1 MIVIYAEKY
10 SLAKEIANA
19 LNAGNRIPYDKDN
32 RICHWEFEFN
42 GDQAI
47 LVHGQGHLIQLS
59 KASSYGDMYSK
70 WDINAFPCIP
80 EEYKLAIKDNT
91 KVLYNYIKLFFDKA
105 DMLINATDPD
115 REG

>member
-42 GDQAI
+42 GD
-47 LVHGQGHLIQLS
+47 LRLS
-59 KASSYGDMYSK
+59 
-70 WDINAFPCIP
+70 NQ
-80 EEYKLAIKDNT
+80 
-91 KVLYNYIKLFFDKA
+91 VQHFDK
-105 DMLINATDPD
+105 NSQ
-115 REG
+115 